1 MKIKATFS
9 KSLAGWL
16 LLASVPTALA
26 ASSELPPDFAGEA
39 MRHVEA
45 LVHLGPRAAGRP
57 NEDRAARY
65 VANRFREMGLRVEI
79 EPFTF
84 ESFEVSRVQA
94 RAGGEELQPVGIG
107 MDPYGAGLSYEGPY
121 VLLDPRKPSTWPDR
135 ELIEERTV
143 VTARTDDASLHFRLA
158 ALGPRFIVYLP
169 PSGFLRL
176 RGHSAR
182 ELSLSIEGHLAKGRS
197 SNVVAHLGA
206 PLPAP
211 QIILGAHLDA
221 YRESPGAND
230 NATGVGA
237 LLELAR
243 YFKDRE
249 TVTGFGLSFI
259 AFGAEELGV
268 LGSRQYVAEHAED
281 LESLVLVLALDN
293 LGGSGPAAVER
304 NGGESVVPRQTR
316 QDAIPGPYRGRAW
329 EGLTF
334 PWVLL
339 PRSGVG
345 LIEAVSTSYHP
356 PWLVESID
364 AAANEMGT
372 EVTFTGGQFSDQM
385 SFGMAGVATSA
396 VGAANGVAHTGGDD
410 VESVQWDNL
419 ESCAELAARIVLN
432 VMDRSTRLR
441 EPSALSA
448 GER

>member
-1 MKIKATFS
+1 MKIEAALS
-9 KSLAGWL
+9 RCLAGWL
-16 LLASVPTALA
+16 LLALVPTVLA
-26 ASSELPPDFAGEA
+26 ASSDLPPDFAGQA
-39 MRHVEA
+39 MEHVEA
-45 LVHLGPRAAGRP
+45 LVRLGPRPAGRL
-57 NEDRAARY
+57 NEKRAAQY
-65 VANRFREMGLRVEI
+65 VADRFREMGLRAEI

-84 ESFEVSRVQA
+84 ESFEVSGVQA
-94 RAGGEELQPVGIG
+94 RAGGEKLQPVGIG

-121 VLLDPRKPSTWPDR
+121 VLLDSRKPSTWPDR
-135 ELIEERTV
+135 ELVEDRAV
-143 VTARTDDASLHFRLA
+143 VTAATDDTSLHFRVA
-158 ALGPRFIVYLP
+158 ALGPRFIVYLS
-169 PSGFLRL
+169 PSEFLRL
-176 RGHSAR
+176 QGHNAH
-182 ELSLSIEGHLAKGRS
+182 ELSLSVDGRLAKGRS

-211 QIILGAHLDA
+211 QIILGAHMDA
-221 YRESPGAND
+221 YRECPGAND

-243 YFKDRE
+243 YFKGLDSLP
-249 TVTGFGLSFI
+249 GFGLSFI
-259 AFGAEELGV
+259 VFGAEELGV
-268 LGSRQYVAEHAED
+268 LGSRRYVAEHAED

-293 LGGSGPAAVER
+293 LGGSGPVAVER
-304 NGGESVVPRQTR
+304 NGGASGVPRQAR

-339 PRSGVG
+339 PGSEAG

-372 EVTFTGGQFSDQM
+372 EVTFTGVQFSDQM
-385 SFGMAGVATSA
+385 SFGMAGIATSA
-396 VGAANGVAHTGGDD
+396 VGAVNGVAHTGGDD
-410 VESVQWDNL
+410 VESVHWDNL

-432 VMDRSTRLR
+432 VMDRWRSLR
-441 EPSALSA
+441 ELSALSA